1 MINFLE
7 KQGMDNERV
16 DDDRNGDGKI
26 KITSYKK
33 EEDGVKVSAYVIE
46 PCLCARRKQTST
58 KNEEEMEI
66 DKKLLDFL
74 FKERQ
79 RSIRKAKLNLAAA
92 ETYFELEKI
101 AKKQKK

>member
-1 MINFLE
+1 
-7 KQGMDNERV
+7 
-16 DDDRNGDGKI
+16 
-26 KITSYKK
+26 
-33 EEDGVKVSAYVIE
+33 
-46 PCLCARRKQTST
+46 
-58 KNEEEMEI
+58 MEI

-74 FKERQ
+74 FIESQ